1 MLGRPGGT
9 TAPCHGRPYEVIFIV
24 LWEKSENLS
33 FGPEHAFGL
42 EQGLRSGAPR
52 LFAARMWATNE

>member
-1 MLGRPGGT
+1 
-9 TAPCHGRPYEVIFIV
+9 
-24 LWEKSENLS
+24 LWEKSENMS